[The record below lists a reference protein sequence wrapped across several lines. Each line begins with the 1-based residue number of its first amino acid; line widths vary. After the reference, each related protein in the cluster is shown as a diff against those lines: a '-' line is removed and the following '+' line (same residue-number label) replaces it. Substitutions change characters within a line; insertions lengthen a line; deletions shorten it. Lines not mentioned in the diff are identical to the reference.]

1 LLDLIARIFPEFSK
15 QTLLVAVL
23 SGMLIRLA
31 ETVDRFKYFFNLYK
45 VIEFLE
51 KNYKE
56 NFSIEEAL
64 KVTCKALL
72 DVVESGSKNIEI
84 TVLTLKEFRYL
95 TEEEVEKL
103 VANVN

>member
-1 LLDLIARIFPEFSK
+1 MIVLLIN
-15 QTLLVAVL
+15 Q
-23 SGMLIRLA
+23 
-31 ETVDRFKYFFNLYK
+31 

-56 NFSIEEAL
+56 NLSIEESL
-64 KVTCKALL
+64 KITCKALL
-72 DVVESGSKNIEI
+72 DVVESGSKNIEM
-84 TVLTLKEFRYL
+84 TVLTLKEFRSL

>member
-1 LLDLIARIFPEFSK
+1 MIVLLIN
-15 QTLLVAVL
+15 Q
-23 SGMLIRLA
+23 
-31 ETVDRFKYFFNLYK
+31 

-56 NFSIEEAL
+56 NLSLEEAL
-64 KVTCKALL
+64 KITCKALL
-72 DVVESGSKNIEI
+72 DVVESGSKNIEM
-84 TVLTLKEFRYL
+84 TVLTLKEFRSL